1 MKAAVYY
8 EAGGPEVFRD
18 EEVPDPVIG
27 PDDVLIRVEAVSI
40 EGGDT
45 LHRLRGEL
53 AAAPHIVGYQ
63 CAGTVLDVG
72 INVAGFTA
80 GDRAVT
86 VGADGSH
93 AELRAT
99 RESLCWLIPD
109 GLSTEEAAC
118 VPVAFGTADDCLF
131 EFGRL
136 QAGETALIHAGASGV
151 GLAAIQLASRAGAR
165 VLATAS
171 SDERLRRLREYGL
184 DDGIN
189 YASTDFA
196 EAVRHLTGGHGADVI
211 VDSIGGSNLQK
222 SLQCLAYR
230 GRCLTFGDAGRADHL
245 AGWTSRHAP
254 QQPDAHRLLPRRGA
268 ARRPA
273 GARRHRPA
281 ARRGRGRQAP
291 GRHRPAVPARPG
303 RRGPRLHRKQAGV
316 RPGPAHPLTSLTPPL
331 TSLTSL
337 TPNLPVFPY
346 PLSAGRVRR

>member
-1 MKAAVYY
+1 VKAAVYY
-8 EAGGPEVFRD
+8 ETGGPEVFRV
-18 EEVPDPVIG
+18 EEVPDPVVG
-27 PDDVLIRVEAVSI
+27 PDDVLIRVEAISI

-45 LHRLRGEL
+45 LHRLRGEM
-53 AAAPHIVGYQ
+53 AAAPHVVGYQ

-86 VGADGSH
+86 VGPDGSH

-109 GLSTEEAAC
+109 GLSTEVAAC

-136 QAGETALIHAGASGV
+136 QAREIALIHAGASGV

-171 SDERLRRLREYGL
+171 SDDRLRRLHEYGL

-189 YASTDFA
+189 YTSTDFA
-196 EAVRHLTGGHGADVI
+196 EAVRRLTGGHGADVI
-211 VDSIGGSNLQK
+211 VDSIGGPNLQK

-230 GRCLTFGDAGRADHL
+230 GRCLTFGDAGRQA
-245 AGWTSRHAP
+245 AP
-254 QQPDAHRLLPRRGA
+254 GLDISGMRPSNQTLTGYFLGAELLVGRRAHEVIARLLDEVAAGQPRVVIDRRFPLDQA
-268 ARRPA
+268 AEA
-273 GARRHRPA
+273 HAYIES
-281 ARRGRGRQAP
+281 RQA
-291 GRHRPAVPARPG
+291 
-303 RRGPRLHRKQAGV
+303 
-316 RPGPAHPLTSLTPPL
+316 
-331 TSLTSL
+331 
-337 TPNLPVFPY
+337 F
-346 PLSAGRVRR
+346 GRVLLIP

>member
-8 EAGGPEVFRD
+8 QTGGPEVFRV

-27 PDDVLIRVEAVSI
+27 PDDVLIRVEAVSV

-53 AAAPHIVGYQ
+53 AAAPHVVGYQ

-99 RESLCWLIPD
+99 HESMCWLIPD

-136 QAGETALIHAGASGV
+136 QAGQIALIHAGASGV

-196 EAVRHLTGGHGADVI
+196 AAVRQLTSGHGADVI
-211 VDSIGGSNLQK
+211 VDSIGGPNLQK

-230 GRCLTFGDAGRADHL
+230 GRCLTFGDAGRQT
-245 AGWTSRHAP
+245 TSLLDISGMRPSNQTLTGYFLGAELVVGRR
-254 QQPDAHRLLPRRGA
+254 AHGVIARLLDEVAAGQLRVVIDRRFPLDQA
-268 ARRPA
+268 AEA
-273 GARRHRPA
+273 HAYIES
-281 ARRGRGRQAP
+281 RQA
-291 GRHRPAVPARPG
+291 
-303 RRGPRLHRKQAGV
+303 
-316 RPGPAHPLTSLTPPL
+316 
-331 TSLTSL
+331 
-337 TPNLPVFPY
+337 F
-346 PLSAGRVRR
+346 GRVLLIP